1 MKYSKQEVTTI
12 GISALLVFALS
23 FLYSDISIERRL
35 LICVLFGAIL
45 FIGKNFSNK
54 WLKRKT
60 IKGNDFIDTANKNHN
75 ML

>member
-1 MKYSKQEVTTI
+1 MKYNKQEVTTI
-12 GISALLVFALS
+12 GVSALFVFALS
-23 FLYSDISIERRL
+23 FLYSDVTIERRVL
-35 LICVLFGAIL
+35 LCVLFGTIL